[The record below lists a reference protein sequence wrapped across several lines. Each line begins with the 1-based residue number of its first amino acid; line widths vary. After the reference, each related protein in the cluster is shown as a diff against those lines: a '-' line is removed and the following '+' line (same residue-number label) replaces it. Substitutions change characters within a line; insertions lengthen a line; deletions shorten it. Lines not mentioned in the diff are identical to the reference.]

1 MDQFE
6 LELKRA
12 LEAKDPASDFA
23 ARVMS
28 EVRSTPAIGT
38 DRPATEVVTFS
49 RVRRRVWKWAAVGAV
64 AASLAVSVL
73 VEQRRSERRA
83 ATAEAELYETLL
95 LAGEKLSQARD
106 GVTGVKFQ
114 GGTE

>member
-12 LEAKDPASDFA
+12 LERQDPGPDLA

-28 EVRSTPAIGT
+28 QVRSEPAIG
-38 DRPATEVVTFS
+38 DRPTAKVVAFS
-49 RVRRRVWKWAAVGAV
+49 RVRRRVWRWAAVGAV

-73 VEQRRSERRA
+73 VEQRRSDRRA

-106 GVTGVKFQ
+106 GVTGVSFQ
-114 GGTE
+114 GVTE